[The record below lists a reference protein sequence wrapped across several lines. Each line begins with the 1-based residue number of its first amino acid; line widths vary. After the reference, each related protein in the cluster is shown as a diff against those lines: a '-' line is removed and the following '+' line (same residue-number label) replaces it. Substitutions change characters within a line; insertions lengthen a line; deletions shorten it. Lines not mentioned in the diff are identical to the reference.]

1 MGPYDFKSMLKLK
14 FMEAKNEEILKKP
27 KEDAQH
33 MYVIRKQQKIKGI
46 LSFNNYFQFLTLL
59 LHWYLD

>member
-1 MGPYDFKSMLKLK
+1 
-14 FMEAKNEEILKKP
+14 MEAKNEEILKKP

-33 MYVIRKQQKIKGI
+33 MYVIRKQQKIEGI

-59 LHWYLD
+59 LH